1 MIKNVDFLRMA
12 VTARLLSEEDARKL
26 SVRYGGNDF
35 AVLMHLVNGR
45 AARKEVLGK
54 LWGDSLGLAYVD
66 LTKTIF
72 LSVLTQLLPVE
83 FARKHIAIPVYQFG
97 DTITLAAVNP
107 TNRQTI
113 KEAEA
118 LLGKPVSTV
127 FSFAE
132 DIEDAIAVQYQSS
145 TALGSILEKIAANT
159 LFTSSSKIDNEQLQQ
174 FAGDQSIIQFTR
186 GVILLAVKERA
197 SDIHIEPAEDLV
209 RIRFRIDGVLQERL
223 KLDLALLPPLISR
236 LKVMASL
243 DITERRRPQDGR
255 ISLPLTNR
263 AIDIRL
269 SSLPTIYGE
278 KIVMRILGMADLKE
292 IPDLKSLY
300 FSRRNLDTMLRLVE
314 RPNGVFFVTGP
325 TGSGKTT
332 TLYAAI
338 NQINKP
344 GINIMTIEDP
354 VEIRLPGINQVQ
366 VSHEIH
372 FDFAAALRAFLRQDP
387 DVILVGEIRDV
398 ETAKIAAQAALT
410 GHLVFATMHTNNAL
424 QAITRLVDI
433 GIEPFLVAPSLI
445 GAMAQR
451 LVRRLCPL
459 CRERYRV
466 PQELVDRLFLHD
478 GQAVF
483 FYRAQ
488 GCPECNGTGYSGRI
502 GIHEIFV
509 VTDEIRTLVARGAP
523 MLEIQAA
530 ALRSGFKPMRYD
542 GLKKVL
548 RGLTTMEELDR
559 VTIAETEFE

>member
-12 VTARLLSEEDARKL
+12 VTARLLSEDDARKL
-26 SVRYGGNDF
+26 SIRYGGNDF

-72 LSVLTQLLPVE
+72 QSALTQLLPVE
-83 FARKHIAIPVYQFG
+83 FARKHTAIPDYQFG

-118 LLGKPVSTV
+118 ILGKPVSTV

-145 TALGSILEKIAANT
+145 TALGNTLEKIAANT

-263 AIDIRL
+263 SIDIRF

-314 RPNGVFFVTGP
+314 RPNGVFFVTVPPDRARRPPCTRPSIRSTGP
-325 TGSGKTT
+325 GST
-332 TLYAAI
+332 
-338 NQINKP
+338 
-344 GINIMTIEDP
+344 
-354 VEIRLPGINQVQ
+354 
-366 VSHEIH
+366 S
-372 FDFAAALRAFLRQDP
+372 
-387 DVILVGEIRDV
+387 
-398 ETAKIAAQAALT
+398 
-410 GHLVFATMHTNNAL
+410 
-424 QAITRLVDI
+424 
-433 GIEPFLVAPSLI
+433 
-445 GAMAQR
+445 
-451 LVRRLCPL
+451 
-459 CRERYRV
+459 
-466 PQELVDRLFLHD
+466 
-478 GQAVF
+478 
-483 FYRAQ
+483 
-488 GCPECNGTGYSGRI
+488 
-502 GIHEIFV
+502 
-509 VTDEIRTLVARGAP
+509 
-523 MLEIQAA
+523 
-530 ALRSGFKPMRYD
+530 
-542 GLKKVL
+542 
-548 RGLTTMEELDR
+548 
-559 VTIAETEFE
+559 

>member
-72 LSVLTQLLPVE
+72 QSVLTQLLPVE

-145 TALGSILEKIAANT
+145 TALGSILEKIATNT

-255 ISLPLTNR
+255 LSLPPTNR

-424 QAITRLVDI
+424 HAITRLVDI

-548 RGLTTMEELDR
+548 RGLPPWRNSTG
-559 VTIAETEFE
+559 